1 MYADK
6 RDLILL
12 SLVTIVSMMI
22 LFVDINNSSAVSHQT
37 VTVCEG
43 DTIWSFGE
51 KFAQKGEDVRIV
63 VERIY
68 KVNNLDERSFIQPG
82 QTLLIP
88 VHADETMNLAKLKTD
103 NKNE

>member
-12 SLVTIVSMMI
+12 SLVTIFSMLL
-22 LFVDINNSSAVSHQT
+22 LFVDISSTPTFSHQT
-37 VTVCEG
+37 VVVHEG
-43 DTIWSFGE
+43 DTIWSLGE
-51 KFAQKGEDVRIV
+51 KFVQKGEDVRSV

-68 KVNNLDERSFIQPG
+68 EINGLDERSFIQPG

-88 VHADETMNLAKLKTD
+88 VQTGDTLTVAELDKD
-103 NKNE
+103 NTKE